1 MLFGID
7 GNDFGGCGT
16 YINTN
21 ESCVSFVVRLDMIRL
36 LYLLTFG
43 IHLRILVWN
52 QILLD
57 AGQKR
62 EQDFFLIFREAF

>member
-16 YINTN
+16 YINTK
-21 ESCVSFVVRLDMIRL
+21 SCVSFVVRLDMIRL